1 MKETVSTSKRG
12 MKFRVIK
19 FFANVFFISS
29 IVGTLG
35 FSYYD
40 EYRKEKIYD
49 ALNISFTEVRE
60 IEYGTEN
67 YNTLDLVS
75 SIDNGEIIDYTKEID
90 TSIVGVKELKY
101 EINNEDVSKEYKI
114 QVEVKDTKNPIVEF
128 KYKTITLYVGNTY
141 VYKNNVKSVRDEVDG
156 ELTYV
161 NKVPET
167 NEHGYYTIS
176 TDLNNKKIGTYTVTV
191 TAVDKNENTTVAKYN
206 IKVIARPVAKTTTK
220 TTTTNTT
227 ATKTV
232 VGNYNGP
239 SSVDTSSV
247 VNAAKSLLGSKYVYG
262 ASSPSTGFDCSGFVS
277 YIYRL
282 FGKSLSRTA
291 KGMASNGK
299 AVSEANMQPG
309 DIIVWS
315 HRSDMVPTH
324 VSLYIGNGQMIHAAN
339 KRKGVILSDVSY
351 WKNGGKNK
359 IVTIRRV

>member
-12 MKFRVIK
+12 MKVKIIK
-19 FFANVFFISS
+19 VFANVFFISS

-40 EYRKEKIYD
+40 EYRKEQLYD
-49 ALNISFTEVRE
+49 AMYISFSSVKEV
-60 IEYGTEN
+60 EYGTAN
-67 YNTLDLVS
+67 YDTLSFVE
-75 SIDNGEIIDYTKEID
+75 SIENGEIKDYTR
-90 TSIVGVKELKY
+90 ELTIK
-101 EINNEDVSKEYKI
+101 
-114 QVEVKDTKNPIVEF
+114 VEVKDTKEPIIEF
-128 KYKTITLYVGNTY
+128 KYKTITLYVGNSYT
-141 VYKNNVKSVRDEVDG
+141 YKNNIKSVKDEVDG
-156 ELTYV
+156 DLPYV
-161 NKVPET
+161 SEVPSV
-167 NEHGYYTIS
+167 NENGYYTIS
-176 TDLNNKKIGTYTVTV
+176 TNLNNKKIGTYDVVV
-191 TAVDKNENTTVAKYN
+191 TAVDKNGNTTEAKYN
-206 IKVIARPVAKTTTK
+206 IKVIAKPFAKTTT
-220 TTTTNTT
+220 TTTAKKVT
-227 ATKTV
+227 
-232 VGNYNGP
+232 GNYNGP

-262 ASSPSTGFDCSGFVS
+262 GSSPSTGFDCSGFVG

-291 KGMASNGK
+291 KGMASDGK

-315 HRSDMVPTH
+315 HRSDLVPTH

-339 KRKGVILSDVSY
+339 KTKGVILSDVNY